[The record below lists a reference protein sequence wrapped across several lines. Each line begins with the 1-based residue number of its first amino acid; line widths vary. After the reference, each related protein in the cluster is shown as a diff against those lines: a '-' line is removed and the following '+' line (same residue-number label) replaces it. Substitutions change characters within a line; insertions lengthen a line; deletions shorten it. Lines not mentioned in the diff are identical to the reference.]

1 MSMRDPKDTLISWLN
16 DAYSMEKGLV
26 QVLENHASDVKD
38 HPEAYRKISE
48 HLEKTKLHADRV
60 EQCIARLGGSTS
72 SVKSAMG
79 SVMGFFQGRSTG
91 VSPDEMV
98 KNGLSDYAAEHFEI
112 ASYRALIAAARA
124 LGQNEIVQ
132 ICEDILRDEEDMARW
147 LEKQLPM
154 MVQEYLGQGI
164 GQGVGQQTGSF
175 GGSSSSSGS
184 TDRY

>member
-1 MSMRDPKDTLISWLN
+1 MSMRDPKETLLSWLN

-26 QVLENHASDVKD
+26 QVLENHANDVKD
-38 HPEAYRKISE
+38 HPDAYRKITE

-72 SVKSAMG
+72 TVKTALGAIS
-79 SVMGFFQGRSTG
+79 GFIHGRTTG
-91 VSPDEMV
+91 ASPDEMV

-112 ASYRALIAAARA
+112 ACYRALIVAARA

-154 MVQEYLGQGI
+154 MVQEYLGQG
-164 GQGVGQQTGSF
+164 VGQDVQAGYGAGSPAA
-175 GGSSSSSGS
+175 G
-184 TDRY
+184 TTRY

>member
-1 MSMRDPKDTLISWLN
+1 MSMRDPKETLISWLN

-26 QVLENHASDVKD
+26 QVLENHANDVKD
-38 HPEAYRKISE
+38 HPDAYRKITE

-72 SVKSAMG
+72 TVKTALGAIS
-79 SVMGFFQGRSTG
+79 GFIHGRTTG
-91 VSPDEMV
+91 ASPDEMV

-112 ASYRALIAAARA
+112 ACYRALIVAARA

-154 MVQEYLGQGI
+154 MVQEYLGQGV
-164 GQGVGQQTGSF
+164 QAGVGVGSPA
-175 GGSSSSSGS
+175 SG
-184 TDRY
+184 TTRY

>member
-1 MSMRDPKDTLISWLN
+1 MSVRDPQETLLSWLN

-26 QVLENHASDVKD
+26 QVLENHANDVKD
-38 HPEAYRKISE
+38 HPDAYRKITE
-48 HLEKTKLHADRV
+48 HLEKTRLHADRV

-72 SVKSAMG
+72 TVKTALG
-79 SVMGFFQGRSTG
+79 SISGFIQGRTTG
-91 VSPDEMV
+91 ASPDEMV

-112 ASYRALIAAARA
+112 ACYRALIVAARA

-154 MVQEYLGQGI
+154 MVQEYLGQGA
-164 GQGVGQQTGSF
+164 QASVGAGSA
-175 GGSSSSSGS
+175 GS
-184 TDRY
+184 TTSGTTRY